1 MTTIKSVLAQA
12 ARRLAAHESAAL
24 DAEVLLAHV
33 LGRDRAH
40 LRAWPEKELEPAL
53 CEHFEWL
60 IRRRAAG
67 EPVAHLTGRREFW
80 SLSLEVTP
88 DTLIPRPDTERL
100 VELALERLPPGTPCR
115 VADLGTGSGAIALA
129 LASERPDCRI
139 TATDRSLAALAV
151 AERNARRLALSN
163 VEFRPGDWC
172 EALGSRRFHLLAAN
186 PPYVRA
192 DDPHLSRGDVRFEP
206 PEALVSGSDGLEA
219 IRRLAA
225 CALDHLEP
233 GGWLLV
239 EHGFEQGSAAQAILR
254 GACLDRVEVFTDAA
268 GRDRVCAGRAPT

>member
-12 ARRLAAHESAAL
+12 GRRLAAYESASL

-40 LRAWPEKELEPAL
+40 LHAWPDKQLEPVQ
-53 CEHFEWL
+53 CEQFERL

-67 EPVAHLTGRREFW
+67 EPVAHLTGEREFW
-80 SLSLEVTP
+80 SLPLEVTA

-100 VELALERLPPGTPCR
+100 VELALERLPPGAPCR
-115 VADLGTGSGAIALA
+115 IADLGTGAGAIALA

-139 TATDRSLAALAV
+139 IATDRSHAALAV
-151 AERNARRLALSN
+151 AERNARHLALSN
-163 VEFRPGDWC
+163 VEFLHGDWC
-172 EALGSRRFHLLAAN
+172 QALGGRQFHLIAAN
-186 PPYVRA
+186 PPYVCA
-192 DDPHLSRGDVRFEP
+192 DDPHLGRGDVRFEP
-206 PEALVSGSDGLEA
+206 PEALVSGSDGLDA
-219 IRRLAA
+219 IRRIAA

-239 EHGFEQGSAAQAILR
+239 EHGFEQGAAAREILR
-254 GACLDRVEVFTDAA
+254 RTGFDQVEVFADAA
-268 GRDRVCAGRAPT
+268 GHDRVCAGRAPV